1 MVAAASN
8 PARAR
13 VVRNAAAIGLAVGA
27 YGLSFGA
34 AAVTAGL
41 STLQACVLSL
51 VAFTGA
57 SQFALVGVLG
67 AGGSAAAGVAGSL
80 LLGSR
85 NTLYGVRLSSLL
97 GIHGPKRYLAAQV
110 TIDETTAMSTAAA
123 PEVRRVAFWATALSV
138 YGLWNLS
145 TLLGALGA
153 GAVNTSS
160 LGLDA
165 AVGAA
170 FLALL
175 APQVRDRVGLR
186 VALGG
191 ALLAAAAIPLAPAGV
206 PVLIAWLAVLP
217 AVLRR

>member
-1 MVAAASN
+1 VRQPLS
-8 PARAR
+8 PAQRAVLR
-13 VVRNAAAIGLAVGA
+13 DALGVGVAVGA

-34 AAVTAGL
+34 AAVSAGL
-41 STLQACVLSL
+41 STAQACALSL
-51 VAFTGA
+51 LLFTGA

-67 AGGSAAAGVAGSL
+67 AGGTALAAVASAL

-85 NTLYGVRLSSLL
+85 NTLYAVRLSALL
-97 GIHGPKRYLAAQV
+97 PLRGPRQLLAAQL
-110 TIDETTAMSTAAA
+110 TIDESTAMATGGEREHAGL
-123 PEVRRVAFWATALSV
+123 AFWATGVSV
-138 YGLWNLS
+138 YLLWNLA

-153 GAVNTSS
+153 AVVDPRA

-175 APQVRDRVGLR
+175 APQLRDRTAAR
-186 VALGG
+186 TALGG
-191 ALLAAAAIPLAPAGV
+191 ALVAAAAVPFTPAGV
-206 PVLIAWLAVLP
+206 PVLLAGLAVLP

>member
-1 MVAAASN
+1 MDAAAPN
-8 PARAR
+8 PARSR

-85 NTLYGVRLSSLL
+85 NTLYGARLSSLL
-97 GIHGPKRYLAAQV
+97 GIQGPKRYLAAQV

-123 PEVRRVAFWATALSV
+123 PEVRRVAFWATAASV

-206 PVLIAWLAVLP
+206 PVLIAGLAVLP